1 MKSGR
6 MLIGLLVL
14 AVLVSAGYYLVAE
27 PQAPRQRDP
36 YLARVELRDL
46 AVEIRTLGTLEARQ
60 AHMISSQIKGPGA
73 KIIYLAGNGRFVAKD
88 EILVRFDAQ
97 PFETAVDE
105 LEIEAHNLAAA
116 LEAAEQLVEWEKNE
130 AGQRIITAEYQ
141 HKVAQLDL
149 RRLVEGEGPLKLAQ
163 LSDELDEAELALQR
177 HRAYLED
184 LQELAEEGIANPA
197 ELDRVGEDVKIL
209 EETHRSAKRQYDSY
223 EGYVLPLLVE
233 TARAKEQ
240 NTRLSIEQIRQASV
254 HKIANASATLAQAR
268 GRLKAAE
275 EALARAREELDR
287 TVLRAPFDGMI
298 VHYETYRDGEMR
310 TPREGD
316 TVIVNQ
322 PIMYFPDISSLTVK
336 SRVRESDLHRIRA
349 DQRATVFI
357 DAYPEEQF
365 AGHLAGIGAL
375 ARKGGQGEEKFFQ
388 VDISLAETDDRLRP
402 GMSARVIIHIA
413 ELTQVPT
420 LPIQAVFRDV
430 GGDYCYLY
438 RNGLYERRL
447 VTVGRRNEDFVEIA
461 AGLGIGDR
469 VSQVEP
475 DMPASPSGRRR
486 QDAP

>member
-1 MKSGR
+1 

-14 AVLVSAGYYLVAE
+14 AVLVSAGLYLVAGS
-27 PQAPRQRDP
+27 QAPRQRDP
-36 YLARVELRDL
+36 YLTRVELRDL
-46 AVEIRTLGTLEARQ
+46 AVEINTIGTLEAQQ

-97 PFETAVDE
+97 PFERAVDE
-105 LEIEAHNLAAA
+105 LAIEAHNLAAA

-130 AGQRIITAEYQ
+130 AEQRIITAEYQ

-149 RRLVEGEGPLKLAQ
+149 RRLAEGEGPLKLAQ
-163 LSDELDEAELALQR
+163 LSDDLDEAELALQR

-209 EETHRSAKRQYDSY
+209 EKTHRSGKRQYDGY
-223 EGYVLPLLVE
+223 RGYVLPLLIE

-275 EALARAREELDR
+275 EALARAREELDK

-316 TVIVNQ
+316 MVIVNQ

-349 DQRATVFI
+349 GQRATVFI
-357 DAYPEEQF
+357 DAYPEERF
-365 AGHLAGIGAL
+365 GGSLAGIGAL

-388 VDISLAETDDRLRP
+388 VDISLTATDDRLRP
-402 GMSARVIIHIA
+402 GMSARVIIHVA
-413 ELTQVPT
+413 HLSRVPT

-438 RNGLYERRL
+438 RDGFYERRS
-447 VTVGRRNEDFVEIA
+447 VTVGRRNEDFVEIVT
-461 AGLGIGDR
+461 GLDAGDR

-475 DMPASPSGRRR
+475 DTPVPPSGKRR
-486 QDAP
+486 QEAP

>member
-1 MKSGR
+1 MKRGR
-6 MLIGLLVL
+6 LLIGLFLLV
-14 AVLVSAGYYLVAE
+14 ALVSAGYYLFAV
-27 PQAPRQRDP
+27 PQAVQQRDP
-36 YLARVELRDL
+36 YLAGVELRDL
-46 AVEIRTLGTLEARQ
+46 AVDIRTIGTLEAQQ
-60 AHMISSQIKGPGA
+60 AHMVSSQIKGPGA

-97 PFETAVDE
+97 PFETSADE
-105 LEIEAHNLAAA
+105 LQTQAENLAAA
-116 LEAAEQLVEWEKNE
+116 VEASEQLVEWEKNE

-163 LSDELDEAELALQR
+163 LSDELDEAELSMQR
-177 HRAYLED
+177 HRAYLKD
-184 LQELAEEGIANPA
+184 LQELAGEGIANPA

-209 EETHRSAKRQYDSY
+209 EETYRSAKRQYDSY
-223 EGYVLPLLVE
+223 ESYVLPLLIE

-240 NTRLSIEQIRQASV
+240 NTKLSIEQIRQASV
-254 HKIANASATLAQAR
+254 HKIANAEATLLQAR

-275 EALARAREELDR
+275 EALAKAREELDK

-316 TVIVNQ
+316 MVIVNQ

-349 DQRATVFI
+349 GQQTTVYI
-357 DAYPEEQF
+357 DAYPEERF
-365 AGHLAGIGAL
+365 AGSLAGIGAL
-375 ARKGGQGEEKFFQ
+375 ARKGGQTEEKFFQ
-388 VDISLAETDDRLRP
+388 VDIALTETDDRLRP

-413 ELTQVPT
+413 NLTRVPT

-438 RNGLYERRL
+438 SGGFYERRL
-447 VTVGRRNEDFVEIA
+447 VTVGRRNEDFVEIVK
-461 AGLGIGDR
+461 GLAVGDR

-475 DMPASPSGRRR
+475 AAAPRSAFGR
-486 QDAP
+486 QELP

>member
-1 MKSGR
+1 MKGR
-6 MLIGLLVL
+6 RVVIGLLVL
-14 AVLVSAGYYLVAE
+14 TALVSAGYYLFGA
-27 PQAPRQRDP
+27 PQTPPQQDP
-36 YLARVELRDL
+36 YLVQVEVRDL
-46 AVEIRTLGTLEARQ
+46 AVEIRTIGTLEAQQ

-97 PFETAVDE
+97 PFETAVEE
-105 LEIEAHNLAAA
+105 LRIEAHNLTAA

-163 LSDELDEAELALQR
+163 LSDELDEAALALQR

-184 LQELAEEGIANPA
+184 LQELAKEGIANPA

-209 EETHRSAKRQYDSY
+209 EETHRSAKRQFDSY
-223 EGYVLPLLVE
+223 QDYVLPLLIE

-254 HKIANASATLAQAR
+254 HKIANAEATLMQAR
-268 GRLKAAE
+268 GRLRAAE
-275 EALARAREELDR
+275 EALARALEELDK

-349 DQRATVFI
+349 GQQATVFI
-357 DAYPEEQF
+357 DAYPEERF
-365 AGHLAGIGAL
+365 AGRLAAIGAL

-402 GMSARVIIHIA
+402 GMSARVVIHVA
-413 ELTQVPT
+413 SLSRVPT
-420 LPIQAVFRDV
+420 LPIQAVFRDA
-430 GGDYCYLY
+430 GGDYCYLST
-438 RNGLYERRL
+438 GAFYERRS
-447 VTVGRRNEDFVEIA
+447 VTVGRRNEDFVEIV
-461 AGLGIGDR
+461 AGLDVGDR
-469 VSQVEP
+469 VSQVVP
-475 DMPASPSGRRR
+475 DTPVPRSGKRR
-486 QDAP
+486 QEAP